1 MASDRRSSPSISG
14 GFFGVWLSACSAV
27 ACSQGAGDDA
37 SRAAPVAS
45 NAAAGHDAEHKEEVE
60 VRHDEQAHKKGH
72 GEHEGHG
79 GHGGHHRFDDPARF
93 AKMFDSEERIAWQK
107 PDAVIAGL
115 GLAEDAVIADIG
127 AGTGTFTVR
136 FAKALPRGK
145 VYANDVEPAMVAH
158 LTARA
163 AAEGLTNVAPVLGT
177 AEDPKLP
184 EELDLAF
191 VCDVFHHIEAPSSFF
206 GQVLKRLKPE
216 GRLVIVD
223 FKKDAPEGSP
233 GPPKAMRLRSE
244 EVIAALSP
252 LGLVVERVDETMLEF
267 QYVIVLRRG

>member
-1 MASDRRSSPSISG
+1 M
-14 GFFGVWLSACSAV
+14 WLSACSAV

>member
-1 MASDRRSSPSISG
+1 M
-14 GFFGVWLSACSAV
+14 WLSACSAV
-27 ACSQGAGDDA
+27 ACGQGAGDDA
-37 SRAAPVAS
+37 ARAAPVAS
-45 NAAAGHDAEHKEEVE
+45 NAAAGHDAEHKGEVE
-60 VRHDEQAHKKGH
+60 VRPDEHAHKEGH
-72 GEHEGHG
+72 GEHGEHGRHGEHGEHG

-127 AGTGTFTVR
+127 AGTGTFAVR

-145 VYANDVEPAMVAH
+145 VYANDIEPAMVAH
-158 LTARA
+158 LGERA
-163 AAEGLTNVAPVLGT
+163 AAEGLTNVVPVLGT
-177 AEDPKLP
+177 AADPKLP
-184 EELDLAF
+184 DGLDLAF

-206 GQVLKRLKPE
+206 AHVLKSLKPE

-223 FKKDAPEGSP
+223 FKKEAPEGSP

-252 LGLVVERVDETMLEF
+252 LGLVVERVDEAMLEF
-267 QYVIVLRRG
+267 QYLIVLRRGG